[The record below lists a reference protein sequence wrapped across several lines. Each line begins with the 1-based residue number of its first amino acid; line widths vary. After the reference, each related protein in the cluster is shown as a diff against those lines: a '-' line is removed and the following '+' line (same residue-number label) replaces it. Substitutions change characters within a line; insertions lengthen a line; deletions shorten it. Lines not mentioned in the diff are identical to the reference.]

1 MRGPIRADPAPG
13 LKAQLAEAYA
23 EFAESDAALSNKR
36 TELAARE
43 AELAAR
49 KAHLLQR
56 KAALLAEKQREL
68 QLLEDH
74 RDAVMADVRR
84 WYGDGCSSYGVLSQL
99 KHALHAARQAELAG
113 APDAIVVGVL
123 LHDIGWKL
131 AMRDP
136 AKPKPSWL
144 LSFGRPDDDG
154 IASSF
159 GILSHFGNQGGSA
172 SQLRAQHDTI
182 GGAWARLMGFE
193 EGVAHIIE
201 GRVRSAGVQPY

>member
-1 MRGPIRADPAPG
+1 MRGPIAPG

-84 WYGDGCSSYGVLSQL
+84 WYGGSSCGVLSQL

-131 AMRDP
+131 ATRDP
-136 AKPKPSWL
+136 SKPKPSWL
-144 LSFGRPDDDG
+144 LSFGRPDDEC
-154 IASSF
+154 IASSL

-201 GRVRSAGVQPY
+201 GRVRSAGVQP